1 MQFLRST
8 PVARSWTRTLTALL
22 FALVM
27 LGLACFLAYMNRTLE
42 GVIGTLIFLIGA
54 LAGLLT
60 AMTHSYTGVCP
71 ACGSPQ
77 KRLGGIHRCDDC
89 LAYGEVVKGEYCEL
103 EPDRV
108 VNAPVFAARV
118 PEQCQMPK
126 LCCACGAPSTR
137 FQRLRIIRKHFAFN
151 LDVPH
156 CDLHTGGAYL
166 ATEQVKKG
174 KVWNEIPVVKVA
186 SYRVYC
192 EFLKQNDLV
201 DDQAAR

>member
-8 PVARSWTRTLTALL
+8 PVTRSWTSTLIALF

-27 LGLACFLAYMNRTLE
+27 LGLACYLASVNRTLQ
-42 GVIGTLIFLIGA
+42 GAAGALIFLICF
-54 LAGLLT
+54 LACMIIAT
-60 AMTHSYTGVCP
+60 TRSYMGVCP

-77 KRLGGIHRCDDC
+77 KRMGGIHRCDDC

-108 VNAPVFAARV
+108 VTLPTFAARV
-118 PEQCQMPK
+118 PEQCHMPK

-137 FQRLRIIRKHFAFN
+137 VQRLRIIRKEFAFN
-151 LDVPH
+151 LDAPH
-156 CDLHTGGAYL
+156 CDLHTGGADL
-166 ATEQVKKG
+166 ATEQVKNG

-186 SYRVYC
+186 SYRFYC
-192 EFLKQNDLV
+192 DYIRQDKLSS
-201 DDQAAR
+201 